1 MKDDGDGRT
10 QQMSR
15 IKTKECF
22 SFFFLFFLQ
31 QMQPN
36 TIMGSGALLR
46 EETVLMSV
54 SPVKA
59 LIKLAVFC
67 SSFCAPQGDSV
78 YALKV

>member
-1 MKDDGDGRT
+1 
-10 QQMSR
+10 
-15 IKTKECF
+15 
-22 SFFFLFFLQ
+22 
-31 QMQPN
+31 MQPN

-54 SPVKA
+54 SPVKV

-67 SSFCAPQGDSV
+67 SSFVFLRVAEIR

>member
-1 MKDDGDGRT
+1 
-10 QQMSR
+10 
-15 IKTKECF
+15 
-22 SFFFLFFLQ
+22 
-31 QMQPN
+31 MQPN

-67 SSFCAPQGDSV
+67 SSFCAPQGDRV
-78 YALKV
+78 

>member
-1 MKDDGDGRT
+1 MKDDGDGRK

-22 SFFFLFFLQ
+22 SFFLQ

-67 SSFCAPQGDSV
+67 SSFCAPQGDRV
-78 YALKV
+78 

>member
-1 MKDDGDGRT
+1 MKDDGDGRK

-22 SFFFLFFLQ
+22 SSFFFFLQ

-67 SSFCAPQGDSV
+67 SSFCAPQGDRV